1 MAMLTPD
8 QWQEVSPYLDEV
20 LEIDPEKR
28 DAWMLSLREKDPKL
42 ASIIQA
48 LLHDQ
53 QQMNE
58 RGFLEKSPLSV
69 DSRLTGQ
76 KLGAYTLVSPIG
88 QGGMGSVWLA
98 RRSDGRFERQ
108 AAVKFVKIAITNR
121 ETEERFKREGRIL
134 GQLTH
139 PHIASLLDAGISPD
153 GSPYLILEYVEGVAI
168 DQYCDAHGLDVDAR
182 VKLFLD
188 VLGAMAEVHAH
199 LVVHRDIK
207 PSNVLVR
214 KDGQVK
220 LLDFGIAK
228 LLAREEESALAITHT
243 MEGGGALT
251 PRFAAPEQVTRGA
264 VTTATDVYALG
275 VLLYLLLTGQHPAG
289 PGADTPAELV
299 KAIVEVEPRR
309 ASEAVLAGGNAAGTH
324 GSTPEKLSRQLRG
337 DLDTILGK
345 ALKKHPQERYASVTA
360 FGDDLRRYLQHEP
373 ISARPDTLAY
383 SAAKFLRRNRTVVV
397 LTATALALVIGSLSA
412 GLLMANR
419 ARKIAERRF
428 VQVHQ
433 LAINFIE
440 LDGDLRGL
448 PGSTKVRMK
457 MVSDAMQYL
466 TSLGSDVHGDK
477 DLALDV
483 ALAYIRVA
491 HVQGD
496 PTSPNLGQFTEAEG
510 SLDKA
515 QAFVDLVLKA
525 DPTNGRALG
534 TAMEIAHDHMNI
546 ADERSRRQ
554 DTVAWADITS
564 ERIERFMKFGK
575 PTGYDVYGP
584 GYFEQN
590 VAYSYD
596 DTRHFADAVRA
607 GQRALEIIEP
617 DPLSHRLQ
625 GSILGGLA
633 IARWQTGDLDGALQ
647 TAQEAVELQ
656 EVQAASGHATLR
668 VNLANALL
676 TEGMILGKQDA
687 EPSLGRTRE
696 ALAAFQEGSN
706 IGEDLAKMDPIDFL
720 SRRTIAVHAQE
731 IGNILRHS
739 DPQKALAVYDHALAR
754 IREVKSNAGTQ
765 LYAADLLAG
774 SSYAARWTGNDKDS
788 QVRIEQAFQLMQD
801 AHQFPSNA
809 IEPMSAADHV
819 LRARA
824 DEYTET
830 GQTPRAIAAYQE
842 LLEKLMAWKPDLQ
855 NDLRDATCISR
866 TWTTLAVL
874 LRQNKQTADAERLE
888 AQRTE
893 LANHWNGKL
902 PNPQSL
908 LLQMLNPIS
917 PPTAVK
923 QKK

>member
-1 MAMLTPD
+1 MASLTPD

-20 LEIDPEKR
+20 LEIDPAKR
-28 DAWMLSLREKDPKL
+28 AAWMLLLREKDARL
-42 ASIIQA
+42 ASILQA
-48 LLHDQ
+48 LLDDQ
-53 QQMNE
+53 QQLKE
-58 RGFLEKSPLSV
+58 KGFLEKSPLTT
-69 DSRLTGQ
+69 DARLAGQ

-98 RRSDGRFERQ
+98 RRNDGRFERQ
-108 AAVKFVKIAITNR
+108 AAVKFVKIAFTNR

-134 GQLTH
+134 GGLTH

-153 GSPYLILEYVEGVAI
+153 GNPYLVLEYVEGVAI
-168 DQYCDAHGLDVDAR
+168 DQYCDEHRLGVDAR
-182 VKLFLD
+182 VELFLD

-228 LLAREEESALAITHT
+228 LLAREEDSAPSNPLTV
-243 MEGGGALT
+243 EGGGALT
-251 PRFAAPEQVTRGA
+251 PRFAAPEQVTRGF

-289 PGADTPAELV
+289 PGADTPADLV
-299 KAIVEVEPRR
+299 KSIVEVEPRR
-309 ASEAVLAGGNAAGTH
+309 ASEIARAGGNAAAKR
-324 GSTPEKLSRQLRG
+324 GSTPEKLCRHLRG

-345 ALKKHPQERYASVTA
+345 ALKKRPQERYASVTA
-360 FGDDLRRYLQHEP
+360 FADDLRRYLQHEP

-383 SAAKFLRRNRTVVV
+383 SAAKFLRRNRTAVA
-397 LTATALALVIGSLSA
+397 LTAAAMALVIGSLSA
-412 GLLMANR
+412 GLLIANR
-419 ARKIAERRF
+419 ERKIAERRF
-428 VQVHQ
+428 AQVRQ

-448 PGSTKVRMK
+448 PGSTKIRMK

-477 DLALDV
+477 DLALDA

-687 EPSLGRTRE
+687 EPSLGRDRE
-696 ALAAFQEGSN
+696 ALAAFQRGLD
-706 IGEDLAKMDPIDFL
+706 IGEELAKRDALDYL
-720 SRRTIAVHAQE
+720 SRRTVAVHGLE
-731 IGNILRHS
+731 IGDILRHS
-739 DPQKALAVYDHALAR
+739 DPQKALTVYDHALAR
-754 IREVKSNAGTQ
+754 IREAETNPRAQ
-765 LYAADLLAG
+765 LYSADLLAG
-774 SSYAARWTGNDKDS
+774 SSYAARWTGHDKDS
-788 QVRIEQAFQLMQD
+788 RRRIEEALQLLRD
-801 AHQFPSNA
+801 IHQYPADA
-809 IEPMSAADHV
+809 IEPMSVADHV

-824 DEYTET
+824 DEYAEA
-830 GQTPRAIAAYQE
+830 GQTPQAIAAYQE
-842 LLEKLMAWKPDLQ
+842 LRDKLMAWKPDLQ

-874 LRQNKQTADAERLE
+874 LRRSRQTADAERLE

-893 LANHWNGKL
+893 LANHWNAKL
-902 PNPQSL
+902 PNAQPL
-908 LLQMLNPIS
+908 LRQMVSSIS
-917 PPTAVK
+917 PPRGP
-923 QKK
+923 

>member
-1 MAMLTPD
+1 MAILTPD

-28 DAWMLSLREKDPKL
+28 DAWMVSLREKDARL
-42 ASIIQA
+42 ASIVQA

-53 QQMNE
+53 QQLNE
-58 RGFLEKSPLSV
+58 KGFLEKSPLRA
-69 DSRLTGQ
+69 DARLTGQ
-76 KLGAYTLVSPIG
+76 KLGAYTMIAPVG

-139 PHIASLLDAGISPD
+139 PHIASLLDAGISPE

-168 DQYCDAHGLDVDAR
+168 DQYCDDHRLDLDAR
-182 VKLFLD
+182 IRLFLD

-309 ASEAVLAGGNAAGTH
+309 ASESVLAGGNSAGTR
-324 GSTPEKLSRQLRG
+324 GSTPERLCRQLRG

-345 ALKKHPQERYASVTA
+345 ALKKHPQERYPSVTA
-360 FGDDLRRYLQHEP
+360 FGDDLWRYLQHEP

-383 SAAKFLRRNRTVVV
+383 STAKFLRRNRTAV
-397 LTATALALVIGSLSA
+397 ALAAAAMALVIGSLSA
-412 GLLMANR
+412 GLLIANR

-428 VQVHQ
+428 AQVHQ

-483 ALAYIRVA
+483 ALAYIRGA

-496 PTSPNLGQFTEAEG
+496 PTSPNLGQFTEAVA

-515 QAFVDLVLKA
+515 QSFVDVVLKA

-546 ADERSRRQ
+546 ADERSQRQ

-564 ERIERFMKFGK
+564 ERIERFMKLGK
-575 PTGYDVYGP
+575 PTGHNVYGP

-590 VAYSYD
+590 VAYGYD

-647 TAQEAVELQ
+647 TAQKAVELQ
-656 EVQAASGHATLR
+656 QVQAAGGHATMR
-668 VNLANALL
+668 VNLANAWL

-687 EPSLGRTRE
+687 EPSLGRNRE
-696 ALAAFQEGSN
+696 TLAAFQRGLD
-706 IGEDLAKMDPIDFL
+706 IGEELAKMDPLDYL
-720 SRRTIAVHAQE
+720 SRRTVAVHGLE

-739 DPQKALAVYDHALAR
+739 DPQKALTVYDHALAR
-754 IREVKSNAGTQ
+754 IREAKTNPTAQ
-765 LYAADLLAG
+765 LYSADLLAS
-774 SSYAARWTGNDKDS
+774 SSYAARWTGKDKDS
-788 QVRIEQAFQLMQD
+788 QARIEQAFQLMQD
-801 AHQFPSNA
+801 THQYPANS
-809 IEPMSAADHV
+809 IEPMSVADHV

-824 DEYTET
+824 DEYAET
-830 GQTPRAIAAYQE
+830 GQTTKAIAAYQD
-842 LLEKLMAWKPDLQ
+842 LLDKLMAWKPDLQ

-874 LRQNKQTADAERLE
+874 LRRSKQTADAERLE
-888 AQRTE
+888 AQRAE

-902 PNPQSL
+902 PNAQPL
-908 LLQMLNPIS
+908 LRQMLNPIS
-917 PPTAVK
+917 PPAAVSRK
-923 QKK
+923 Q